1 MITLKTG
8 QEAPA
13 FESVDQ
19 NGKAIKLSDY
29 KGKKLILFF
38 YPRDNTPT
46 CTIEVCNLRDN
57 YMALQAAGYSLLGVS
72 GDTQKKH
79 QNFINKHSLPFPLLA
94 DETKEVIQKYGVFGQ
109 KKMFGKIKEGI
120 FRTTFVINEKGIIDH
135 VFAKVKSKDHAAQ
148 ILNAAH

>member
-1 MITLKTG
+1 MTTLEKGTK
-8 QEAPA
+8 APG
-13 FESVDQ
+13 FEGVDE
-19 NGKAIKLSDY
+19 NGKTIKLTDY

-57 YMALQAAGYSLLGVS
+57 YSMLQEKGYELLGVS
-72 GDTQKKH
+72 ADTEKKH
-79 QNFINKHSLPFPLLA
+79 QNFIKKHSLPFPLLA
-94 DETKEVIQKYGVFGQ
+94 DTEKVVINDYGVFGQ

-120 FRTTFVINEKGIIDH
+120 FRTTFVIDENGVIEQ

-148 ILNAAH
+148 ILGD

>member
-1 MITLKTG
+1 MTTLEKG
-8 QEAPA
+8 AKAPH
-13 FESVDQ
+13 FESVDE
-19 NGKAIKLSDY
+19 NGNTIKLTDY

-46 CTIEVCNLRDN
+46 CTVEVCNLRDN
-57 YMALQAAGYSLLGVS
+57 YEMLQDKGYELLGVS

-94 DETKEVIQKYGVFGQ
+94 DTEKVVINDYGVFGQ

-120 FRTTFVINEKGIIDH
+120 FRTTFVIDENGVIEQ

-148 ILNAAH
+148 ILGD